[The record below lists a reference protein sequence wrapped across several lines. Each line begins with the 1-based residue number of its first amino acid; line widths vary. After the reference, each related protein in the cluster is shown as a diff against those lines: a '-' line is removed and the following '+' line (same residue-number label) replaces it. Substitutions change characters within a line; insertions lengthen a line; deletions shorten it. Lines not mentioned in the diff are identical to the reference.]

1 MLTFVIVAVCL
12 VLGLFLLIAVLSKK
26 MSAKASIPL
35 FLLLAA
41 VIVLVNSVTIIPT
54 GYTGVKT
61 TLGQVSETPVRSG
74 ITLKIPFI
82 QSVELVNNKQQD
94 ITFRNKIWS
103 ETKERTAIYYE
114 NITVTYQLV
123 ADKSS
128 WIFANVTDY
137 ENNMVTDNLV
147 ASSIKAASKN
157 LSDTDATNR
166 SIIEPLSLEMLQATI
181 DKKYGEGVVYIN
193 MIVIDNADFD
203 ESYNQAIAGKQQAL
217 IEAETQAIENQKA
230 IDKAEA
236 DAKVAK
242 TKAESKAET
251 ELIEAQAE
259 SEKNEL
265 LEQSITENILKDKW
279 IEKWDGKLPQYMT
292 GDSQGILIG
301 ISPDKGE

>member
-74 ITLKIPFI
+74 ITLKIPCI

-203 ESYNQAIAGKQQAL
+203 ESYNQAIAAKQQAL

-301 ISPDKGE
+301 ITPDKGE